1 MGVTARHRNR
11 YGSVF
16 RVRPQRLVIRGLPK
30 IAQQLPRAIRFGEI
44 PDRVG
49 EAKFFAGKFFRDLV
63 LRKYAARCFFTI
75 FLYFVLFR
83 CARCC
88 HGVALAVWLVRVPR
102 SADNAPLAAPAL
114 DDGVEWIQSA
124 GFDCRN
130 KRAEHAA
137 ANRGCEKRAVLPKV
151 EFRQCDRLQF

>member
-16 RVRPQRLVIRGLPK
+16 RARPRRVVIRGLQI
-30 IAQQLPRAIRFGEI
+30 IAQPPPRAIRFRVF
-44 PDRVG
+44 PDPVG
-49 EAKFFAGKFFRDLV
+49 VAKFIGFKFSLDLV
-63 LRKYAARCFFTI
+63 LGKWPTRRVYSVFF
-75 FLYFVLFR
+75 YFVLG
-83 CARCC
+83 RCC
-88 HGVALAVWLVRVPR
+88 HGFALAVWLVRVPR

-137 ANRGCEKRAVLPKV
+137 ANRGYEKRAVLPKV